1 MKAQKTPFHFALSIL
16 VGEGKLI
23 LDAAT
28 AHPELAAR
36 FKPGFL
42 TGAVALLA
50 TVKLQVTGQKQKRG
64 DVGILSQAQL
74 DEIHNFQH
82 LVHMAKETAKL
93 AFKGQD
99 VMLSQEFFVGVNQ
112 PSDLQSQLA
121 RGRTILSSI
130 KLPEN
135 ADAIAAQGWTA
146 DETTAL
152 DTAITGIEGDKTLL
166 ENAKGASLGST
177 GVRNASAEQLYAA
190 LQTVQN
196 AANIQWL
203 ESDPAN
209 AEVRADF
216 RFGKFQEATTV
227 FGDPV
232 SVTIPDPAHSQ
243 AESRFIILGKSHQ
256 GRILVVVHTE
266 RGDNIRIISARHA
279 SRRERKQYE
288 ETIS

>member
-1 MKAQKTPFHFALSIL
+1 MSAQKTTFHFPLSIL

-23 LDAAT
+23 LDAAN

-36 FKPGFL
+36 FKAGFL
-42 TGAVALLA
+42 AAAIALLA
-50 TVKLQVTGQKQKRG
+50 TVKQQVTGQKQKRG
-64 DVGILSQAQL
+64 DVGVLSQAQL

-93 AFKGQD
+93 AFKGQA
-99 VMLSQEFFVGVNQ
+99 VKLTEQFQVGVNQ
-112 PSDLQSQLA
+112 PNDLQLQLA
-121 RGRTILSSI
+121 RGRTVLAS
-130 KLPEN
+130 LQLAAN
-135 ADAIAAQGWTA
+135 ADAIAAQCWTA

-190 LQTVQN
+190 LQTVQH
-196 AANIQWL
+196 AADLQWQ

-216 RFGKFQEATTV
+216 RFGKFPPKHSAAAAPVPPPAPTSATSTAQKSE
-227 FGDPV
+227 P
-232 SVTIPDPAHSQ
+232 Q
-243 AESRFIILGKSHQ
+243 AATGTK
-256 GRILVVVHTE
+256 
-266 RGDNIRIISARHA
+266 
-279 SRRERKQYE
+279 
-288 ETIS
+288 

>member
-1 MKAQKTPFHFALSIL
+1 MSAQKTTFHFPLSIL

-28 AHPELAAR
+28 AHPELGPR
-36 FKPGFL
+36 FKTGFL
-42 TGAVALLA
+42 AGAATLLA

-64 DVGILSQAQL
+64 NVGVLSKAQL

-82 LVHMAKETAKL
+82 LVHMAKET
-93 AFKGQD
+93 
-99 VMLSQEFFVGVNQ
+99 
-112 PSDLQSQLA
+112 DLQSQLA
-121 RGRTILSSI
+121 RGRTIIASI
-130 KLPEN
+130 KLAAN
-135 ADAIAAQGWTA
+135 ADAIAGQGWTA
-146 DETTAL
+146 DETSAL

-196 AANIQWL
+196 AANLQWP

-216 RFGKFQEATTV
+216 RFGKFPPKHSAA
-227 FGDPV
+227 DAPV
-232 SVTIPDPAHSQ
+232 PPPAPVTSPA
-243 AESRFIILGKSHQ
+243 K
-256 GRILVVVHTE
+256 
-266 RGDNIRIISARHA
+266 
-279 SRRERKQYE
+279 
-288 ETIS
+288 

>member
-1 MKAQKTPFHFALSIL
+1 MSAPKTTFHFPLSIL

-28 AHPELAAR
+28 AHPELGPR
-36 FKPGFL
+36 FKTGFL
-42 TGAVALLA
+42 AGAATLLA

-64 DVGILSQAQL
+64 NVGVLSKAQL

-93 AFKGQD
+93 AFRGQD
-99 VMLSQEFFVGVNQ
+99 VMLSQDFFVGVNQ
-112 PSDLQSQLA
+112 PNDLQSQLA
-121 RGRTILSSI
+121 RGRTIIASI
-130 KLPEN
+130 KLAAN
-135 ADAIAAQGWTA
+135 ADAIAGQGWTA

-177 GVRNASAEQLYAA
+177 GVRNASAESLYAA

-196 AANIQWL
+196 AANIQWQ

-216 RFGKFQEATTV
+216 RFGKFPPKHSAADAPVPPTPPVTTATT
-227 FGDPV
+227 
-232 SVTIPDPAHSQ
+232 A
-243 AESRFIILGKSHQ
+243 K
-256 GRILVVVHTE
+256 
-266 RGDNIRIISARHA
+266 
-279 SRRERKQYE
+279 
-288 ETIS
+288 

>member
-1 MKAQKTPFHFALSIL
+1 MSAQKTTFHFPLSIL

-36 FKPGFL
+36 FKAGFL

-50 TVKLQVTGQKQKRG
+50 TVKQQVTGQKQKRG
-64 DVGILSQAQL
+64 DVGVLSRAQL

-82 LVHMAKETAKL
+82 LIHMAKETAKL
-93 AFKGQD
+93 AFRGQD
-99 VMLSQEFFVGVNQ
+99 VLLSQEFYVGVNQ

-121 RGRTILSSI
+121 RGRTVLAS
-130 KLPEN
+130 LQLAAN
-135 ADAIAAQGWTA
+135 ADAIAGQGWTA

-152 DTAITGIEGDKTLL
+152 DTIITSIEGDKTLL

-196 AANIQWL
+196 AANIQWP

-216 RFGKFQEATTV
+216 RFGKFPPKHSAADAPVPPVPPVTTATA
-227 FGDPV
+227 
-232 SVTIPDPAHSQ
+232 SAPAP
-243 AESRFIILGKSHQ
+243 AGLTTKS
-256 GRILVVVHTE
+256 
-266 RGDNIRIISARHA
+266 
-279 SRRERKQYE
+279 
-288 ETIS
+288 

>member
-1 MKAQKTPFHFALSIL
+1 MKPQKTTFHFALPIL

-36 FKPGFL
+36 FKAGFL

-50 TVKLQVTGQKQKRG
+50 TVKLQVTGQRQKRG
-64 DVGILSQAQL
+64 NVGVLTRAQL

-82 LVHMAKETAKL
+82 LVHMARETAKL
-93 AFKGQD
+93 AFKGQA
-99 VMLSQEFFVGVNQ
+99 VKLTEQFFVGVNQ

-121 RGRTILSSI
+121 RGRTVLGSI
-130 KLPEN
+130 QLTSN
-135 ADAIAAQGWTA
+135 ADAIAGQGWTA

-152 DTAITGIEGDKTLL
+152 TDIITAIEGDKTLL

-190 LQTVQN
+190 LQTVQH
-196 AANIQWL
+196 AANLQWQ

-216 RFGKFQEATTV
+216 RFGKFPPKHSAAAAPVPPPAPAT
-227 FGDPV
+227 
-232 SVTIPDPAHSQ
+232 A
-243 AESRFIILGKSHQ
+243 AK
-256 GRILVVVHTE
+256 
-266 RGDNIRIISARHA
+266 
-279 SRRERKQYE
+279 
-288 ETIS
+288 

>member
-1 MKAQKTPFHFALSIL
+1 MSAQKTNFHFPLPIL

-28 AHPELAAR
+28 AHPELAPR

-64 DVGILSQAQL
+64 DVGVLTQAQL

-93 AFKGQD
+93 AFKGQA
-99 VMLSQEFFVGVNQ
+99 VKLTEQFQVGVNQ
-112 PSDLQSQLA
+112 PNDLQSQLA
-121 RGRTILSSI
+121 RGRTIVASI
-130 KLPEN
+130 KLAAN
-135 ADAIAAQGWTA
+135 ADAIAGQGWTA
-146 DETTAL
+146 DETIAL

-166 ENAKGASLGST
+166 ENAKGASVGST
-177 GVRNASAEQLYAA
+177 GVRNASAESLYAA

-196 AANIQWL
+196 AANLQWP

-216 RFGKFQEATTV
+216 RFGKFPPKHSAADAPVPPPAPVTT
-227 FGDPV
+227 
-232 SVTIPDPAHSQ
+232 A
-243 AESRFIILGKSHQ
+243 K
-256 GRILVVVHTE
+256 
-266 RGDNIRIISARHA
+266 
-279 SRRERKQYE
+279 
-288 ETIS
+288 

>member
-1 MKAQKTPFHFALSIL
+1 MSAQKTTFHFPLPIL

-28 AHPELAAR
+28 AHSELAAR
-36 FKPGFL
+36 FKAGFL

-64 DVGILSQAQL
+64 DVGVLTLAQL

-82 LVHMAKETAKL
+82 LVHLAKESAKL
-93 AFKGQD
+93 AFKGQA
-99 VMLSQEFFVGVNQ
+99 VKLTEQFFVGVNQ
-112 PSDLQSQLA
+112 PNDLQSQLA
-121 RGRTILSSI
+121 RGRTIVASI
-130 KLPEN
+130 KLVAN
-135 ADAIAAQGWTA
+135 ADAIAGQGWTA

-152 DTAITGIEGDKTLL
+152 DNIITAIEGDKTLL

-177 GVRNASAEQLYAA
+177 GVRNASAESLYAA

-196 AANIQWL
+196 AANIQWP

-216 RFGKFQEATTV
+216 RFGKFPPKHSAAAAPEPAPAPAPAT
-227 FGDPV
+227 
-232 SVTIPDPAHSQ
+232 
-243 AESRFIILGKSHQ
+243 K
-256 GRILVVVHTE
+256 
-266 RGDNIRIISARHA
+266 
-279 SRRERKQYE
+279 
-288 ETIS
+288 

>member
-1 MKAQKTPFHFALSIL
+1 MSAQKTTFHFPLSIL

-23 LDAAT
+23 LDAAN
-28 AHPELAAR
+28 AHPELAPR

-50 TVKLQVTGQKQKRG
+50 TAKQQVTGQKQKRG
-64 DVGILSQAQL
+64 NVGVLSKAQL

-112 PSDLQSQLA
+112 PNDLQSQLA
-121 RGRTILSSI
+121 RGRTVLASI
-130 KLPEN
+130 QLAAN
-135 ADAIAAQGWTA
+135 ADAIAGQGWTA

-152 DTAITGIEGDKTLL
+152 TNIITSIEGDKTLL
-166 ENAKGASLGST
+166 ENAKGASFGST
-177 GVRNASAEQLYAA
+177 GVRNASAESLYAA

-196 AANIQWL
+196 AANLQWP

-216 RFGKFQEATTV
+216 RFGKFPPKDHGGHHVEPT
-227 FGDPV
+227 P
-232 SVTIPDPAHSQ
+232 PPAPQS
-243 AESRFIILGKSHQ
+243 K
-256 GRILVVVHTE
+256 
-266 RGDNIRIISARHA
+266 
-279 SRRERKQYE
+279 
-288 ETIS
+288 